1 MQQLQHYAATESLER
16 SLVFF
21 WNEFGKAYLIQSH
34 EYMVMNLERG
44 CIGIKMEQ
52 LKTDYDGSIEKILK
66 VWGMKEQTIPLLVQR
81 LENADL
87 SRKSQQDR
95 EADPHVTSNK
105 FSKQLVSEVVQI
117 LNGMKDVKDMIEEHR
132 VELGY

>member
-1 MQQLQHYAATESLER
+1 
-16 SLVFF
+16 
-21 WNEFGKAYLIQSH
+21 
-34 EYMVMNLERG
+34 MVMNLHRG
-44 CIGIKMEQ
+44 CIGIKMEE
-52 LKTDYDGSIEKILK
+52 LKTDYDGNMEKILK

-95 EADPHVTSNK
+95 AADPHVTSNK
-105 FSKQLVSEVVQI
+105 FSKQLVLDVVDI
-117 LNGMKDVKDMIEEHR
+117 LNGMKEVKDMVEAHR